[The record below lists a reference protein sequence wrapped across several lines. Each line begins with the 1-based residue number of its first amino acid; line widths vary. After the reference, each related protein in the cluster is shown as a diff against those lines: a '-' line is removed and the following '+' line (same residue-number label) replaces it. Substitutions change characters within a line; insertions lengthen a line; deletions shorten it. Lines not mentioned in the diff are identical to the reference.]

1 MPIYRLPDEL
11 IFPLPEQSEGD
22 GLLAIG
28 GDLSLP
34 RLLLAYKQG
43 IFPWYSEG
51 TPILWWSPDP
61 RLVLIP
67 KNLSVSRSL
76 KKELRKR
83 RFTVTIDQAFPDV
96 ILGCAED
103 KRKDRGGTW
112 IVEEMIDA
120 YCNLHHAGFAH
131 SVESWNNGQLVGGL
145 YGVSLGRVFFGESMF
160 HREKNASKVAFV
172 HLVRLLHTWNFELI
186 DCQVKTEHL
195 MRFGAHEMSRSEFL
209 TLLKR
214 ALFFDTRRGPW
225 SFEEGHQSNEDI
237 S

>member
-76 KKELRKR
+76 KKNCGK
-83 RFTVTIDQAFPDV
+83 
-96 ILGCAED
+96 
-103 KRKDRGGTW
+103 
-112 IVEEMIDA
+112 
-120 YCNLHHAGFAH
+120 
-131 SVESWNNGQLVGGL
+131 GGL
-145 YGVSLGRVFFGESMF
+145 PSPSIKLF
-160 HREKNASKVAFV
+160 
-172 HLVRLLHTWNFELI
+172 
-186 DCQVKTEHL
+186 Q
-195 MRFGAHEMSRSEFL
+195 
-209 TLLKR
+209 TL
-214 ALFFDTRRGPW
+214 F
-225 SFEEGHQSNEDI
+225 
-237 S
+237 